1 MLLNFS
7 VGVWWRG
14 MGWGGVGGGR
24 ADRAV
29 FAVSSALRPAKGVA
43 KSVVSVNW
51 CPTAE
56 RVFSPSCCS

>member
-14 MGWGGVGGGR
+14 VG